1 MNLPTQSQVNAATRN
16 IASAAGGAILM
27 FGLATKVD
35 PDTINSIIA
44 ATGTLVNDAIVLIGL
59 VGPIIASWYASH
71 SATPVAQAVS
81 LEKQGAI
88 VVASPEIAAATPN
101 SPNVL
106 SSLEVKVVP
115 K

>member
-35 PDTINSIIA
+35 PDTIKSIIA
-44 ATGTLVNDAIVLIGL
+44 ATGTLVNDVIVLAGIAGPL
-59 VGPIIASWYASH
+59 VASWYASH
-71 SATPVAQAVS
+71 SATPKAQAEA
-81 LEKQGAI
+81 LEKQGA
-88 VVASPEIAAATPN
+88 VVVVSPEIAAATPN
-101 SPNVL
+101 SPNIV
-106 SSLEVKVVP
+106 SNTEVKVVP